1 MEIHGNVRNR
11 FCINSNII
19 YMKRKWIPI
28 ALLTGLGILTIVG
41 ASVVSVV
48 NKVNYE
54 VLSYQVQFLD
64 NEGVTFRIMLGI
76 FNPSNYDV
84 EVWNQKYDVFVA
96 GYKVSEITS
105 NEKYQILKDN
115 TSTIPLDV
123 FLRWSDITDKLAPI
137 GSQNEVTT
145 MSELPVLIKGR
156 LSAKL
161 GVLRLSRIPIRIPGK
176 LGWYLP

>member
-1 MEIHGNVRNR
+1 
-11 FCINSNII
+11 
-19 YMKRKWIPI
+19 MKRKWIPI
-28 ALLTGLGILTIVG
+28 ALLTSLGILTIVG

-48 NKVNYE
+48 NKVSYE
-54 VLSYQVQFLD
+54 VLSYQVQLLD

-76 FNPSNYDV
+76 TNPSNFDV
-84 EVWNQKYDVFVA
+84 EVWSQKYDVFVA
-96 GYKVSEITS
+96 GYKVSEIGS
-105 NEKYQILKDN
+105 SARYQILRDN

-123 FLRWSDITDKLAPI
+123 FLKWSDINDKLAPI

-145 MSELPVLIKGR
+145 ISELPVLIKGR

-161 GVLRLSRIPIRIPGK
+161 GVLKMSRIPIRIPGK